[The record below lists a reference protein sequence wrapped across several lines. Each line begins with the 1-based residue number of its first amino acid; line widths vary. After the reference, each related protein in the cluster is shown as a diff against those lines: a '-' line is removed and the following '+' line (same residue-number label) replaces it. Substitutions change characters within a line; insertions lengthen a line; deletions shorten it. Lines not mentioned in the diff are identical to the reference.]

1 MPIADLE
8 QAAQKIAGFLASL
21 NKLGGLRLK
30 YRITA
35 GDGARDPEGMEAR
48 QIYVELGGPDVPL
61 VTQHNGE
68 LLRALETIAAQMLR
82 LDQRE
87 NDLVSFDAANF
98 KALRAQELRL
108 QAEIAADK
116 VIKSG
121 IPYAFPPM
129 NSRERRLLHLA
140 FKSIEGVETASSGEG
155 QERFLAVF
163 PAGKTNLPVTPPVK
177 PSGFEAQVDLHKNG
191 ARKPAT
197 SIRLVHALMDL
208 DLPRSKDVS
217 GPDGQ
222 CSSLAPSLDL
232 VFLTLGA

>member
-1 MPIADLE
+1 MPIADL
-8 QAAQKIAGFLASL
+8 QDAAQKIAGFLSTL
-21 NKLGGLRLK
+21 NKLGGMRLK

-48 QIYVELGGPDVPL
+48 QIYVELAGPDVPL

-98 KALRAQELRL
+98 KALQAQQLKL

-116 VIKSG
+116 VIRSG
-121 IPYAFPPM
+121 VPYAFPPM
-129 NSRERRLLHLA
+129 NSRERRQMHLV

-155 QERFLAVF
+155 QDRFLAVF
-163 PAGKTNLPVTPPVK
+163 PQGKTNLPVAAPVK
-177 PSGFEAQVDLHKNG
+177 P
-191 ARKPAT
+191 
-197 SIRLVHALMDL
+197 
-208 DLPRSKDVS
+208 RSY
-217 GPDGQ
+217 GRR
-222 CSSLAPSLDL
+222 
-232 VFLTLGA
+232 